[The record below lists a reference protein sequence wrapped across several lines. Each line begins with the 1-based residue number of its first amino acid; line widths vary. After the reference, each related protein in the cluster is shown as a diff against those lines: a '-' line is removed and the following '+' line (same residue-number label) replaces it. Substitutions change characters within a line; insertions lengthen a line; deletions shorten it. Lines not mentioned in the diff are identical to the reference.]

1 MVALRAHALAAL
13 GVGMIGLGVFACSDD
28 KADPNTSKVGAD
40 PEPLF
45 RGLEADLVKTCG
57 GTNGTCHVRG
67 SFQQA
72 PTWLGGP
79 DTYATIRKYRG
90 VLPATKEVG
99 DSILL
104 TQIRHAG
111 PALKLSLIHI

>member
-1 MVALRAHALAAL
+1 MLALRERAAV
-13 GVGMIGLGVFACSDD
+13 GVVAVASIGLGIFACGDD
-28 KADPNTSKVGAD
+28 AGTDRRGSTGGTD
-40 PEPLF
+40 PEPIF
-45 RGLEADLVKTCG
+45 RALEADLVRTCG
-57 GTNGTCHVRG
+57 GPNGTCHVRG

-104 TQIRHAG
+104 TQVRHAG
-111 PALKLSLIHI
+111 PA